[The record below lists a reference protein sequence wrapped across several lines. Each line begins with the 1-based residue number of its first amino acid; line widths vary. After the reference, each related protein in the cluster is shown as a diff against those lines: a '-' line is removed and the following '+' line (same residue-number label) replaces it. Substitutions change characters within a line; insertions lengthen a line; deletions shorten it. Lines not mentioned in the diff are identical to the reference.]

1 VPAPRPFRFAVSAHT
16 ARSRKAWRQFAR
28 KAETLGMSAVLMP
41 DHFNDQLAPMPA
53 LAAAAET
60 TKTLRVGPLVL
71 CNDYKHPAVHAKEL
85 ATLDLL
91 SAGRVEWGMGAGWFP
106 SDYTTT
112 GLVMDPPG
120 VRVDRL
126 IESVRIM
133 KGLFGPD
140 AVTTNG
146 VHYQLDGLDGTP
158 KPVQKP
164 HPPLLVGGSRPRML
178 AFAAREANMIGL
190 GPNPDAR
197 TLLGRPPLMSV
208 RDGVDRQLEWIRS
221 AAGTRFDDLELQA
234 VLYPV
239 AVGVNAEDNAARLGP
254 LLGLEPDEVLASP
267 HVLLG
272 TVDRICERLEERRER
287 WGISYWVIPAAAL
300 DDFAPIVERMAGT

>member
-1 VPAPRPFRFAVSAHT
+1 VRPFRFAVSAHT
-16 ARSRKAWRQFAR
+16 AGSRREWRQFAR
-28 KAETLGMSAVLMP
+28 KVESLGFSALLMP

-91 SAGRVEWGMGAGWFP
+91 SAGRVEWGMGAGWF
-106 SDYTTT
+106 SADYTTA

-126 IESVRIM
+126 VESVAIM
-133 KGLFGPD
+133 KGLFGPNP
-140 AVTTNG
+140 VTTKG
-146 VHYQLDGLDGTP
+146 AHYELAELPGTP

-164 HPPLLVGGSRPRML
+164 HPPLVIGGSQPRML
-178 AFAAREANMIGL
+178 AFAAREANIIGI
-190 GPNPDAR
+190 GPSIDSR
-197 TLLGRPPLMSV
+197 TILGRAPLVSV
-208 RDGVDRQLEWIRS
+208 TEAVDRQLEWIRH
-221 AAGTRFDDLELQA
+221 AAGARFDDLELQMA
-234 VLYPV
+234 VFPA
-239 AVGVNAEDNAARLGP
+239 AVGTGAEANATSVGQH
-254 LLGLEPDEVLASP
+254 LGLEAEEVLASP

-272 TVDRICERLEERRER
+272 TVDRICERLEERRSR
-287 WGISYWVIPAAAL
+287 WDVSYWVVPASAL
-300 DDFAPIVERMAGT
+300 DAFAPVVERMAGR